1 MHRNNF
7 HIIQTFKCR
16 FEIFLVFAILSFSVA
31 HARSIKVSCVD
42 QFNEKIRILMPG
54 DSIILANGVWKD
66 VQLEFKGI
74 GEKGK
79 YIYLVAETPGKVT
92 IEGKSFLKFSGN
104 WLFISGLV
112 YKNGFTPGK
121 TVIEFRTSAK
131 VYACNSV
138 LSHCVIDKFN
148 QKSISTPDH
157 WVSVWG
163 KNNKIENC
171 YFGGKTNEGTT
182 LVIWPDDSNSVNN
195 NHLVTRNYFGHRP
208 PLGKNGGESI
218 RIGTSEVCNNIS
230 ASIVEGNYF
239 ERCNGEGEII
249 SNKSGGNNFFNNTFF
264 ECEGTLTLR
273 HGNNAIVAGN
283 WFIGNGKKLTGG
295 VRVINEGHRIYNN
308 FFYKLTGDEFRS
320 AISIMNGIPDSP
332 PSGYASVK
340 NVIIANNTF
349 FDCNDTWSLGTGS
362 SENNCTVRPEST
374 LMINNLVYCPDQNEL
389 IIKYD
394 KTDGITFEN
403 NIMVNEKGFYKAK
416 GTVPGEVLTGKLG
429 GFLIPYSKNEAKE
442 LSFVKSDILGR
453 TFKNPVVGA
462 FQNFDEVPKVEL
474 ATAVN
479 CGPSW
484 YKPVHQ

>member
-1 MHRNNF
+1 M
-7 HIIQTFKCR
+7 
-16 FEIFLVFAILSFSVA
+16 
-31 HARSIKVSCVD
+31 
-42 QFNEKIRILMPG
+42 
-54 DSIILANGVWKD
+54 
-66 VQLEFKGI
+66 
-74 GEKGK
+74 
-79 YIYLVAETPGKVT
+79 
-92 IEGKSFLKFSGN
+92 
-104 WLFISGLV
+104 
-112 YKNGFTPGK
+112 
-121 TVIEFRTSAK
+121 
-131 VYACNSV
+131 
-138 LSHCVIDKFN
+138 SHCVIDKFN